1 MTGLSTITRA
11 GLEKAARSFPN
22 GAIDPRELNALYDA
36 AKNGRT
42 IATYFLTGLYSY
54 VDAGK
59 IKTIDYMP
67 SPVASN
73 LRVALDEAGRQSITV
88 NLSYDRGGAAWRALC
103 TLQDCQ
109 NPGEAKHAERDQA
122 LSRSI
127 MTAICM
133 KKILAGAAHE

>member
-1 MTGLSTITRA
+1 MTGPSAISRA

-54 VDAGK
+54 IDAGK
-59 IKTIDYMP
+59 VRTIDYMP
-67 SPVASN
+67 LPVASN
-73 LRVALDEAGRQSITV
+73 LRVALDEAGRQIIKI
-88 NLSYDRGGAAWRALC
+88 NISYDRGGAAWRALC

-122 LSRSI
+122 LSRAI
-127 MTAICM
+127 MSAVCM
-133 KKILAGAAHE
+133 KRILAGAAHE

>member
-1 MTGLSTITRA
+1 MTGVSAITRA
-11 GLEKAARSFPN
+11 GLEKAARAFPN
-22 GAIDPRELNALYDA
+22 GTIDPRELNALYDA

-54 VDAGK
+54 LDAGK

-67 SPVASN
+67 LPVASN
-73 LRVALDEAGRQSITV
+73 LRAALDEAGRQSVKI
-88 NLSYDRGGAAWRALC
+88 NLSYDRNSAAWRALC

-109 NPGEAKHAERDQA
+109 NPGEANHAQRDQA
-122 LSRSI
+122 LSRAI
-127 MTAICM
+127 MTALCL